1 MPVPTDRRTDLKIR
15 HRQAIVAAAAALMD
29 DRGSVRFTVDEL
41 ADAAGVSRRTIFNH
55 FASLDD
61 VVGQVCADLLDDFG
75 TELETAVAA
84 APGTSPAGSV
94 AAALRAVDLVV
105 PMVRLHRAI
114 GLDEHLGTQLTP
126 QQETLLL
133 RTFAGIG
140 LRIDAVLRDRHPQ
153 ADPVDISL
161 LLGTALGGLIA
172 LHRYWL
178 VRTGSRDDAESRALW
193 DDLQHRLLRTIA
205 PHV

>member
-15 HRQAIVAAAAALMD
+15 HRQAIVAAAATLMD
-29 DRGSVRFTVDEL
+29 DRGTYRFTVEEL
-41 ADAAGVSRRTIFNH
+41 AEAAGVSRRTIFNH
-55 FASLDD
+55 FGSLDD
-61 VVGQVCADLLDDFG
+61 VVGQVCAELLEDFG
-75 TELETAVAA
+75 AELEAAVAA
-84 APGTSPAGSV
+84 APGASPAGAV
-94 AAALRAVDLVV
+94 AAALRTVDLVA

-114 GLDEHLGTQLTP
+114 GLDELLGTQLTP

-140 LRIDAVLRDRHPQ
+140 LRIDAVLRARHPEV
-153 ADPVDISL
+153 DPVDISL

-172 LHRYWL
+172 LHRHWL

-205 PHV
+205 PHA